1 MKFCNLR
8 LFHKMLVLIGLFAV
22 ALSIV
27 SFTGYFFMKDME
39 YSAHHM
45 YEDRLLPIK
54 WLNDMRRLSSVQEMY
69 VYEAILAPTKEQ
81 ERKLIEETN
90 RVIAEA
96 GSLFAEYE
104 KKELDEYEKQQ
115 IPKYKEALG
124 RYLAERKAALAMLD
138 AGKKQEAYTYFKQ
151 NANPPLN
158 IVNSVRRDLA
168 EYNAKEAEQLEL
180 LIGEDYTAAVRIMVA
195 VGLACFLIC
204 LVIGLIIARMIVKP
218 VTDLQGLMAQA
229 GAGNLTVHGNIDS
242 TDEAGELTA
251 SFNLM
256 IKRQAEVMD
265 MVQKAAVELAA
276 GSEEMAASSEQ
287 VTATTTTVAQGVQ
300 SVANEAESGNAS
312 VVESSKALLELS
324 SLVQIAKQ
332 QAAIALT
339 ASQAAQKTADEGKT
353 TVAEAVA
360 RMDHIKQK
368 TRESEELISALSR
381 YSEQIGLITDTI
393 TSIASQTN
401 LLALNAAI
409 EAARA
414 GEAGRG
420 FAVVAEEVRK
430 LAEQSNQGA
439 TEVAALVRKVAES
452 TAVAVAAMR
461 QSREEVDQGVAVV
474 HQAGRALDDI
484 LSAVDDTLKASTD
497 IARVT
502 KEEVASSDK
511 IIELIDR
518 VASVIENTAAHAGE
532 TASATEEI
540 TASMQTV
547 AASAEE
553 TSAMATE
560 LKTAADRFVLSG
572 QKILTVPELL
582 ERAKSDHLL
591 WKMRIANMLK
601 GFEKANLAEVTNHHD
616 CRFGKWYF
624 SSDNLFKD
632 DPDFRAIDKPHA
644 EVHDLAYKAVTALE
658 NGNKTEAKKLLAA
671 LNRPS
676 TEVIGL
682 LDRLLKKINRKE
694 NR

>member
-1 MKFCNLR
+1 
-8 LFHKMLVLIGLFAV
+8 MLVLIGLFAV
-22 ALSIV
+22 SLSIV
-27 SFTGYFFMKDME
+27 SFTGYYFMNDME
-39 YSAHHM
+39 HSSHHM
-45 YEDRLLPIK
+45 YQDRLLPIK
-54 WLNDMRRLSSVQEMY
+54 WLNDMRRLSRVQEMY
-69 VYEAILAPTKEQ
+69 VYEAILAPAKDQ
-81 ERKLIEETN
+81 ERKLIGETDK
-90 RVIAEA
+90 VIAEA

-124 RYLAERKAALAMLD
+124 RYLTERKTVLAMLD

-151 NANPPLN
+151 NAAPPLD
-158 IVNSVRRDLA
+158 IVNGVRRDLA
-168 EYNAKEAEQLEL
+168 DYNAKQAEKLEQV
-180 LIGEDYTAAVRIMVA
+180 IKADYRIAVAIMVA
-195 VGLACFLIC
+195 VGLTCFLIC

-218 VTDLQGLMAQA
+218 VTDLQGLMSQA
-229 GAGNLTVHGNIDS
+229 GAGNLTVHSNVDS
-242 TDEAGELTA
+242 TDETGKLSA

-287 VTATTTTVAQGVQ
+287 VTSTTAMVAQGVQ
-300 SVANEAESGNAS
+300 NVANEAETGNAS

-324 SLVQIAKQ
+324 SLVQIARQ

-339 ASQAAQKTADEGKT
+339 ASQVAHKTADEGKT
-353 TVAEAVA
+353 TVAEAVS
-360 RMDHIKQK
+360 RMDYIKQK
-368 TRESEELISALSR
+368 TRESEELIAALSR

-439 TEVAALVRKVAES
+439 AEVAALVRKVAES
-452 TAVAVAAMR
+452 TAIAVTAMQ

-474 HQAGRALDDI
+474 HRAGRALDDI
-484 LSAVDDTLKASTD
+484 LGAVDDTLKAATD
-497 IARVT
+497 IARIT

-511 IIELIDR
+511 IIGLIDQ
-518 VASVIENTAAHAGE
+518 VASVIENTAAHAEE

-560 LKTAADRFVLSG
+560 LRTAADRF
-572 QKILTVPELL
+572 I
-582 ERAKSDHLL
+582 
-591 WKMRIANMLK
+591 
-601 GFEKANLAEVTNHHD
+601 
-616 CRFGKWYF
+616 
-624 SSDNLFKD
+624 
-632 DPDFRAIDKPHA
+632 
-644 EVHDLAYKAVTALE
+644 
-658 NGNKTEAKKLLAA
+658 
-671 LNRPS
+671 
-676 TEVIGL
+676 
-682 LDRLLKKINRKE
+682 LKK
-694 NR
+694 